1 MPTMCVPLPPPPAL
15 HSAPLS
21 RLAGLCHVWRGR
33 LNGRWYSAL
42 GAWALGLM
50 LWLPLPA
57 QALACSPYMGQASL
71 NEVRIGHSNALDA
84 KNQIEIYNSGNVD
97 PSVWGTWQLIVYYK
111 DGSKTAVKQGGYYLA
126 TNMASTGQFI
136 NNNSNKK
143 LFLRNRSGKSVDIA
157 LVDANGD
164 FINYL
169 AINAQIQTLPGCL
182 GTPKVVNASS
192 TSDTTGDIERLPD
205 GGTWPGAVAATS
217 AHSIGTT
224 NACTAGGSDLI
235 VTNSANIATPVVN
248 LTTVT
253 YTVSVTNKSC
263 TNTVGSIVLT
273 DTGIATS
280 NFSGL
285 AKSVSQGSTS
295 QGANAL
301 TWTVGTLVAGATATL
316 TVSGKPLNLGTLTTT
331 AALTAPSSGLVNT
344 SDDSETE
351 TITVLA
357 YNYVGF
363 DLAAATLTEGSN
375 LAYSASLSS
384 AVAPSSSITVS
395 YTVSGTAGPGDTNL
409 PSSGTVIIDPTD
421 PNSPSST
428 SIDFTITNDT
438 IGEVT
443 KMITLT
449 LTAVSSSDNTVKLDP
464 AAKVMNITLIDD
476 DIDHYELSLPST
488 SLSCLPTTV
497 SVTAC
502 ADTSSPCSSPHTLAT
517 GKTATLTT
525 SGATLAATTLTFDA
539 SGVATTT
546 LNYPQAAD
554 ATAVSVTLSGEQQ
567 AAANP
572 RKCCPNGSSCAAANS
587 CATVFSSAG
596 FIIAAA
602 ANGTATTLPTQTAGT
617 ASGMF
622 YLRAVKTSTSTK
634 ACEAALSGANT
645 VNWALQCNNPSTCST
660 GTGSSLMV
668 LNGGSPTSLLGN
680 PNSGVT
686 GSTAVAM
693 TFDANGNAP
702 FSLTFSDVGL
712 VRLWAS
718 KTVNAAGLSGSSNAF
733 VSRPAGLLIS
743 ALAQTAAPQL
753 INPAAASASDAV
765 FVKAGESFSA
775 SVTATTSTGAAAPNF
790 GKESPAEAVLLTP
803 LLVLPAGGQL
813 GTLANASIAG
823 GSFVNGAATV
833 NNLAWDEVG
842 ILKLT
847 ASIADGD
854 YLGSGPLAGA
864 TSGNIGRFVP
874 DHLAITAGTP
884 AAACSNAFSYFGQDG
899 FSTPFMLRAE
909 NSGNAVTQNYTG
921 SFARLGLS
929 SWAGYG
935 FTAAG
940 LPAGSALAASST
952 APTGSWS
959 LGWANVLAR
968 HQVSRPN
975 VVSAETFVTVKAA
988 PVDADGVTLSGAATA
1003 VAAATPLRSGR
1014 LRLSNAFGSANA
1026 ALQVPVV
1033 AEYWS
1038 GSNWVLNSADSC
1050 STLGSASVALSNP
1063 RSATGAAS
1071 SASSSA
1077 GSLSI
1082 SNGSGVIS
1090 LTAPTPSGSSL
1101 SLDIALNLG
1110 STSADQS
1117 CQANHPTTTG
1127 AAKPWLRAQNGACAS
1142 TADRDPA
1149 ARASFGIFS
1158 PETKRTV
1165 HVREVF

>member
-1 MPTMCVPLPPPPAL
+1 MHTSGLNRAL
-15 HSAPLS
+15 ACH
-21 RLAGLCHVWRGR
+21 RTKRRHLA
-33 LNGRWYSAL
+33 
-42 GAWALGLM
+42 ALGLV
-50 LWLPLPA
+50 LWLLWWLPLPA
-57 QALACSPYMGQASL
+57 QALACSPYLGQASL
-71 NEVRIGHSNALDA
+71 NEVRIGHSNSLDA

-97 PSVWGTWQLIVYYK
+97 PSVWATWQLIVYYK
-111 DGSKTAVKQGGYYLA
+111 DGSKTAVKMGGYYLA

-136 NNNSNKK
+136 NNNINKK
-143 LFLRNRSGKSVDIA
+143 LFLRNRSGKSVDVA
-157 LVDANGD
+157 LVDSNGD
-164 FINYL
+164 FIDYL
-169 AINAQIQTLPGCL
+169 AINAQIQALPGCL
-182 GTPKVVNASS
+182 GTPKVVSASS
-192 TSDTTGDIERLPD
+192 SSDATGDIERLPD
-205 GGTWPGAVAATS
+205 GGTWPGAVAPTS

-224 NACTAGGSDLI
+224 NACTAGASDLI
-235 VTNSANIATPVVN
+235 VTNSADIATPVVN

-263 TNTVGSIVLT
+263 TNTVGSIVLA
-273 DTGIATS
+273 DTGISSS
-280 NFSGL
+280 NFSSL
-285 AKSVSQGSTS
+285 SKSASQGSTS
-295 QGANAL
+295 QGASAL
-301 TWTVGTLVAGATATL
+301 TWTVGTLAAGATATL

-331 AALTAPSSGLVNT
+331 AALTSPSSGLVNT
-344 SDDSETE
+344 ADDSEAE

-363 DLAAATLTEGSN
+363 DLAAATVTEGSD
-375 LAYSASLSS
+375 LMYSASLSS
-384 AVAPSSSITVS
+384 AVVPGSSITVS
-395 YTVSGTAGPGDTNL
+395 YTVSGTAGSGDSNL
-409 PSSGTVIIDPTD
+409 PTSGTVIINPSD

-443 KMITLT
+443 KTITLT
-449 LTAVSSSDNTVKLDP
+449 LTAVSSSDSTVRLDT

-502 ADTSSPCSSPHTLAT
+502 ANTSSPCTSPFSSAA
-517 GKTATLTT
+517 GKTATLST
-525 SGATLAATTLTFDA
+525 SGATLGATTLTFDA
-539 SGVATTT
+539 SGVSTTT
-546 LNYPQAAD
+546 LSYPLAAD
-554 ATAVSVTLSGEQQ
+554 GVAVSVTLSGEQQ

-587 CATVFSSAG
+587 CATIFSSAG

-602 ANGTATTLPTQTAGT
+602 ANGAATTLPTQTAGT
-617 ASGMF
+617 ASGTF
-622 YLRAVKTSTSTK
+622 YLRAVKTSTTTK
-634 ACEAALSGANT
+634 ACEAALSGANS

-660 GTGSSLMV
+660 GTGSSLMA
-668 LNGGSPTSLLGN
+668 LNGGSPTSLPGN
-680 PNSGVT
+680 PNAGVT

-702 FSLTFSDVGL
+702 FSFTFGDVGSI
-712 VRLWAS
+712 RLWAS
-718 KTVNAAGLSGSSNAF
+718 KIVNAAPLSGSSNAF

-803 LLVLPAGGQL
+803 LLALPAGGQV
-813 GTLANASIAG
+813 GTLANASITG
-823 GSFVNGAATV
+823 GSFGNGVATV

-842 ILKLT
+842 ILKLM

-854 YLGSGPLAGA
+854 YLGSGPLTGA
-864 TSGNIGRFVP
+864 ASGNIGRFVP

-884 AAACSNAFSYFGQDG
+884 VAACSNAFSYFGQDG
-899 FSTPFMLRAE
+899 FSTPFTLRAE
-909 NSGNAVTQNYTG
+909 NSANTVTRNYIG
-921 SFARLGLS
+921 SFARLNLLG
-929 SWAGYG
+929 WGGYG

-959 LGWANVLAR
+959 LGTASVVAR
-968 HQVSRPN
+968 HQVSRPS
-975 VVSAETFVTVKAA
+975 VLSAETAVTVKAA
-988 PVDADGVTLSGAATA
+988 PVDADAVTLSGAATA

-1014 LRLSNAFGSANA
+1014 LRLSNAFGSASA
-1026 ALQVPVV
+1026 PLQIPVV

-1038 GSNWVLNSADSC
+1038 GNNWVLNSADSC
-1050 STLGSASVALSNP
+1050 STLAAASVALSNP

-1071 SASSSA
+1071 TASSSA
-1077 GSLSI
+1077 GGLSI
-1082 SNGSGVIS
+1082 SSGSGSIT
-1090 LTAPTPSGSSL
+1090 LAAPTPAGSSL
-1101 SLDIALNLG
+1101 SLDLALNLG
-1110 STSADQS
+1110 STTADQS

-1127 AAKPWLRAQNGACAS
+1127 AAKPWLRAQMGNCAS
-1142 TADRDPA
+1142 SADRDPA

-1158 PETKRTV
+1158 PETRRTV